1 MCDGAD
7 WPGDF
12 AALARLHV
20 DCLRSMQPQGP
31 YHLLGWSLGG
41 LLALEIASQLESRGQ
56 SVAWVGAV
64 DAKSPQQRALD
75 RLGKNR
81 ELVRRTQPSAQEME
95 RFWTSQAERD
105 DGAAQFLAD
114 VQPQSRV
121 AAQDQQRLAENLARA
136 PNYVMALTSA
146 GLERRIRADLHVWW
160 SAQTPPQQR
169 QGWEDSSTGTMS
181 VNHIAQVSHREIV
194 KSPQLVD
201 AIQAL
206 LPTVSPAGEGT

>member
-1 MCDGAD
+1 
-7 WPGDF
+7 
-12 AALARLHV
+12 
-20 DCLRSMQPQGP
+20 MQPQGP